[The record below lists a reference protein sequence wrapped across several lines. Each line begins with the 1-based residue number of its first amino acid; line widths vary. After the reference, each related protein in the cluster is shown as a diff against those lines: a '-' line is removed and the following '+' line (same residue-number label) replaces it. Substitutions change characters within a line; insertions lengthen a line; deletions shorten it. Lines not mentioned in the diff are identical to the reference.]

1 MTDMTIGNPR
11 KLIIKFSI
19 PLLLGNILQQMYN
32 IVDSIVIGNFAEKE
46 ALAAVGNS
54 FIINFLLISLFMGIG
69 LGATI
74 LISQFF
80 GAKDEKKVR
89 ATVDTIYIAMIVG
102 SILVTIVGIVFSH
115 PILKLMNTPEGKTMA
130 LSESYL
136 RTIFIGTIASFGFNV
151 NSSILQG
158 IGDSKS
164 PLIFLAIAT
173 VINIILDLLFVA
185 VFKMSVFG
193 AALAT
198 IIAQMIAF
206 IFSVIYINKNNKLL
220 HISFPTKMHFNKS
233 IMWKSIKLG
242 LPAGIQNML
251 FCLGTMALQRLVNGY
266 GPGFMSGY
274 SAVNKIDTFAFLP
287 VASISTAVTT
297 YVGQNIGAK
306 NIDRARQGIR
316 SANIISFIT
325 CGVISFLVF
334 IFGRYLLM
342 AFSRD
347 PEILL
352 TGTEFLKRLMP
363 PYVLFSIIF
372 ILNAAM
378 RGAGQSLFPMISS
391 IISLILARVPSA
403 YIFDHYFGKYNMFWC
418 YAFGWVI
425 GAIITSIYYLSGH
438 WIPKELKPQKK
449 QLLN

>member
-1 MTDMTIGNPR
+1 MTDMTIGKPR
-11 KLIIKFSI
+11 NLIIKFSI
-19 PLLLGNILQQMYN
+19 PLLLGNLLQQMYN

-80 GAKDEKKVR
+80 GAKDEKKVH
-89 ATVDTIYIAMIVG
+89 ATVDTIYLAMIAG
-102 SILVTIVGIVFSH
+102 SIFVTVVGLVFAT

-136 RTIFIGTIASFGFNV
+136 RTLFIGSIASFGFNV

-158 IGDSKS
+158 TGDSKS

-173 VINIILDLLFVA
+173 VINTILDLLFVA

-198 IIAQMIAF
+198 IIAQLIAF
-206 IFSVIYINKNNKLL
+206 IFSIVYINKRNQLL
-220 HISFPTKMHFNKS
+220 NISFPTKMHFNKE
-233 IMWKSIKLG
+233 IMLKSIKLG

-251 FCLGTMALQRLVNGY
+251 FCLGTMALLRLVNGY

-274 SAVNKIDTFAFLP
+274 NAVNKIDTFAFLP
-287 VASISTAVTT
+287 ITSISTAVTT

-306 NIDRARQGIR
+306 NLARARQGIR

-325 CGVISFLVF
+325 CAFMSLLVF

-352 TGTEFLKRLMP
+352 TGTEFIKRLMP
-363 PYVLFSIIF
+363 PYVLLSITF
-372 ILNAAM
+372 ILNSAM

-391 IISLILARVPSA
+391 IVALILARVPSA
-403 YIFDHYFGKYNMFWC
+403 YFFDYYFGKYNMFWC
-418 YAFGWVI
+418 FAFGWVI
-425 GAIITSIYYLSGH
+425 GVTITIIYYLSGH
-438 WIPKELKPQKK
+438 WIPKELRPIKEIAK
-449 QLLN
+449 